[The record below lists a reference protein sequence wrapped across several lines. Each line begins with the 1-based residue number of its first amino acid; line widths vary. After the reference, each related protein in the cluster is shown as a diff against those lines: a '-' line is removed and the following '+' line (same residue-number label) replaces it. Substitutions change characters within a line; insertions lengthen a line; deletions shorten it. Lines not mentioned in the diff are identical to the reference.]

1 MLQYGMVRP
10 AKIQML
16 YGTGPVNTGMVALTA
31 ATVATSLFVLA
42 SLGRVVEKRRRK
54 RQG

>member
-31 ATVATSLFVLA
+31 ATMVMSLFVLG
-42 SLGRVVEKRRRK
+42 SLGKVVKRRRK